1 MCVANSSK
9 RSCTFLEFRVCFTAG
24 LWIMNP
30 LIVLRYA
37 SGGKLASHNGVR
49 PHSQS
54 VLKIIA
60 YYTVSMNISRVKSSR
75 RRTVFLLAVLPS
87 CPTPVGNLAE
97 AELRRL
103 DLQLTSMCT
112 ELQAESRKKNI
123 SPKYNINQK
132 SCQHEWLRRLGRFG
146 FAMQQVFCF

>member
-9 RSCTFLEFRVCFTAG
+9 RPCTFPAFRVCFTAG

-37 SGGKLASHNGVR
+37 SGGKLASHHGVR
-49 PHSQS
+49 PSSQS
-54 VLKIIA
+54 ALKFIA
-60 YYTVSMNISRVKSSR
+60 ECTVSMNISRVKNSR
-75 RRTVFLLAVLPS
+75 RRTVFLLAVLTS
-87 CPTPVGNLAE
+87 CPTPVENLAE

-112 ELQAESRKKNI
+112 ELQVESRKNNL
-123 SPKYNINQK
+123 SPEHNINQK

-146 FAMQQVFCF
+146 FAMQHFFCF